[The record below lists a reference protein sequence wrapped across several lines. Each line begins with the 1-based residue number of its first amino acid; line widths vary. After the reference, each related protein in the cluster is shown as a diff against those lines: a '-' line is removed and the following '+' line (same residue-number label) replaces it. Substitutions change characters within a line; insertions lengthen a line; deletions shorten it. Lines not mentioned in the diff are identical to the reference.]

1 MIHNE
6 EREREQRR
14 QLQAARRRNR
24 AWRWSRKT
32 KATVTHPDHGSVV
45 VPHGSNLA
53 AIECAAELW
62 GVMPCDIARDAEVRY
77 YAEETE
83 RNDPGGIE
91 SPQE

>member
-62 GVMPCDIARDAEVRY
+62 GVMPWDISSKAEVRY
-77 YAEETE
+77 YAEPENGQSAGQE
-83 RNDPGGIE
+83 MA
-91 SPQE
+91 PQE

>member
-1 MIHNE
+1 MIHND

-24 AWRWSRKT
+24 EMRWNT
-32 KATVTHPDHGSVV
+32 KNRSTVTHPAHGSVV
-45 VPHGSNLA
+45 VPHRSNLA

-62 GVMPCDIARDAEVRY
+62 GCMPWDILDAEVRY

-91 SPQE
+91 SPQT